1 MCGGSFFIWRK
12 RRGLVARGR
21 YGDGYIVI
29 AVAPPV
35 DRVSRSGRAKL
46 VTSRTTI
53 DNVTRTRIREMDAAG
68 WSLRRI
74 AADVG
79 ISHESVRS
87 VLADTPVLA

>member
-1 MCGGSFFIWRK
+1 M
-12 RRGLVARGR
+12 
-21 YGDGYIVI
+21 I
-29 AVAPPV
+29 AVAAPE
-35 DRVSRSGRAKL
+35 DRVGRSGRAKL

-53 DNVTRTRIREMDAAG
+53 DNVTRTRIREMAAAG

-79 ISHESVRS
+79 ISHETVRG